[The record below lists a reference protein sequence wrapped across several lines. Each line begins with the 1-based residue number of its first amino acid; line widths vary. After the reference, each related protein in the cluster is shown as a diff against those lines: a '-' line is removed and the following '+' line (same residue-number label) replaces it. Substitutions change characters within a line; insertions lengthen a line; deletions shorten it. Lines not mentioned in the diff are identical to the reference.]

1 MSLQETLAEISA
13 AGAKRMPEEVRQTM
27 GAATQALRESGIMDQ
42 TIKVGDKLPPFSLK
56 NANGE
61 TVSSDDLLAQG
72 TVVLTVFRGHW

>member
-13 AGAKRMPEEVRQTM
+13 AGAKRIPEEARKTI
-27 GAATQALRESGIMDQ
+27 GAATQALRDSGIMDQ
-42 TIKVGDKLPPFSLK
+42 TIKVGDKLPPFNLK
-56 NANGE
+56 NASGE